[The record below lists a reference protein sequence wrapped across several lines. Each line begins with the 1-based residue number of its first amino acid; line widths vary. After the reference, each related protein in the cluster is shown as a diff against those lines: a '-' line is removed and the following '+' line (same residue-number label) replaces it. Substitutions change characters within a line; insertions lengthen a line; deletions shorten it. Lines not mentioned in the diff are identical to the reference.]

1 MTHKD
6 RNHVQ
11 VPRNLPPWLDGPKV
25 RAEAKRLDITQVET
39 REIMRQRRKTIRRI
53 DKMLYE

>member
-6 RNHVQ
+6 RNRVQ

-25 RAEAKRLDITQVET
+25 RREARRLGVTKKQA
-39 REIMRQRRKTIRRI
+39 REKLMREFVVRRA
-53 DKMLYE
+53 